1 MVLNKVKIV
10 LICDFDDN
18 FLLSLIYE
26 EINMKKTGHI
36 LDWRGVHKISC
47 THPYIVFTLLN
58 AALDPDFSSMVFL
71 LKSTK
76 KPLPIWRNE
85 RLFSS
90 AGKTRASFVEAKPEC
105 SVVYSMPNK
114 NAVQF
119 YDNLSCI
126 LYPF

>member
-1 MVLNKVKIV
+1 MLNKAKIV

-18 FLLSLIYE
+18 FVLSFIYE

-36 LDWRGVHKISC
+36 LDWRGVYKISC
-47 THPYIVFTLLN
+47 SHSYIVFTLLN
-58 AALDPDFSSMVFL
+58 RALEPDFSSTVFPFE
-71 LKSTK
+71 KHKEAT
-76 KPLPIWRNE
+76 PIWRNE

-114 NAVQF
+114 KAVQF